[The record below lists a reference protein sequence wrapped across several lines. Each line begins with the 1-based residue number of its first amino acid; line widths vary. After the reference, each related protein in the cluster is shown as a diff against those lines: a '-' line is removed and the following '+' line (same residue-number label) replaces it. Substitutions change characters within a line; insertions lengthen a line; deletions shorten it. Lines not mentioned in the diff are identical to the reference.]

1 VFTEHGWRL
10 RPLCPELFFD
20 ASVEYARS
28 KGAKVLYAPLKDDF
42 SIDLTAMKAMITPE
56 VALVHI
62 CNPNNPTGMVLDG
75 AELRAFCRSVAP
87 TTPVLIDEA
96 YNELTSDPDG
106 FSMIDLVREGQKV
119 IITRTFSK
127 IYGMAGMRVGYAMC
141 NADLMTKFAGYVMPW
156 ANVAGLA
163 GAVASYHD
171 ETFKSFSKGKILEA
185 RAMVL
190 AAADKAGLKYLPSE
204 ANFVWIDVGQ
214 NAEEV
219 RKRFEAKRVMI
230 RRAYGKYTNWSR
242 VSMGRIEDVRRY
254 VDALPEAVSV

>member
-1 VFTEHGWRL
+1 
-10 RPLCPELFFD
+10 
-20 ASVEYARS
+20 
-28 KGAKVLYAPLKDDF
+28 
-42 SIDLTAMKAMITPE
+42 
-56 VALVHI
+56 
-62 CNPNNPTGMVLDG
+62 
-75 AELRAFCRSVAP
+75 
-87 TTPVLIDEA
+87 
-96 YNELTSDPDG
+96 
-106 FSMIDLVREGQKV
+106 
-119 IITRTFSK
+119 
-127 IYGMAGMRVGYAMC
+127 MAGMRVGYAMC

-163 GAVASYHD
+163 GAVASYND

-214 NAEEV
+214 DAEEV
-219 RKRFEAKRVMI
+219 RKRFEAKGVMI
-230 RRAYGKYTNWSR
+230 RGAYGKYTNWSR